1 MFAYNSRTDINPI
14 EKKRKCLHIYR
25 NLIYDHKSYTS
36 QISRKR
42 MTNLVDSLPRKA
54 SLIPYRKVNSRK
66 IKDLKLKGKTI
77 RNRE

>member
-1 MFAYNSRTDINPI
+1 
-14 EKKRKCLHIYR
+14 
-25 NLIYDHKSYTS
+25 
-36 QISRKR
+36 